1 MLHGAED
8 SQYSEGEKRV
18 NKEEIVG
25 KGGSLIKSYLNSDF
39 FAGSYK
45 YLRKWFANGQSYKK
59 HRSFACGHGTPWKT
73 LQLLK
78 W

>member
-18 NKEEIVG
+18 NKEEMVG

-45 YLRKWFANGQSYKK
+45 YLRK
-59 HRSFACGHGTPWKT
+59 
-73 LQLLK
+73 
-78 W
+78 